1 MNNLAFDLISKMPQ
15 LTALKSL
22 DIALENTM
30 ANMPHLQKTIADL
43 PKIDSDGKRQST
55 IVIGAGPSLHR
66 NKPIEELLASGFD
79 GSVICADGAMPFCL
93 RNGLVPDYVVT
104 LDPHPTRI
112 VRWFGDPDL
121 TEEEIAADDYYRRQ
135 DLDPHFLTDEMEKNE
150 DAIKLI
156 DQHAPRMKVIIAGC
170 ASQRVARRCINAG
183 FDLYWWNP
191 LYDDLNDPDSLTR
204 KVYQM
209 NKAPC
214 MGTGGNTGSAAWVFA
229 NAVLG
234 IKHIA
239 LIGMDLS
246 YAPGTPLKRT
256 QYYTEL
262 ASLYGENVGEA
273 YVDVLNPYTKETWI
287 TDPTYYWYRET
298 LLEMAREADC
308 FTYNCT
314 QGGIVFGDGV
324 NYMTLREFLDQRVKE
339 ERFS

>member
-1 MNNLAFDLISKMPQ
+1 MNNLAFNLVARMPQ

-22 DIALENTM
+22 DIALENTR
-30 ANMPHLQKTIADL
+30 ANLPHIQKTIADL
-43 PKIDSDGKRQST
+43 HKSDSDVKGDSAV
-55 IVIGAGPSLHR
+55 VIGAGPSLHR
-66 NKPIEELLASGFD
+66 NKPIEELLSSGFD
-79 GSVICADGAMPFCL
+79 GSVICADGAMPYCL
-93 RNGLVPDYVVT
+93 RNGLVPDYIVT

-121 TEEEIAADDYYRRQ
+121 SEAEIAGDDYYRRQ
-135 DLDPHFLTDEMEKNE
+135 DLDPHFLTDEIEKNQ
-150 DAIKLI
+150 DAIQLI
-156 DQHAPRMKVIIAGC
+156 NRHAPKMKAIIAGC
-170 ASQRVARRCINAG
+170 ASRRVTLRCIDAG

-191 LYDDLNDPDSLTR
+191 LYDDFSDPDSLTR

-229 NAVLG
+229 NVVLG
-234 IKHIA
+234 SKHIA
-239 LIGMDLS
+239 LVGMDLS
-246 YAPGTPLKRT
+246 YAPGTPLERT

-262 ASLYGENVGEA
+262 ASLYGDDVGQA
-273 YVDVLNPYTKETWI
+273 YVDVHNPYTNETWI

-308 FTYNCT
+308 ITYNCT

-324 NYMTLREFLDQRVKE
+324 EYLPLQEFLERRTGE
-339 ERFS
+339 ESLS